1 MNGERAEQIA
11 IAIRFKEYLLTRD
24 VRSRAVVIDFFIAWA
39 LQQGGMPGIL
49 AWFRNLK
56 EINDRPDAKERKE
69 QIKEDAYWDELL
81 LEHSRD
87 IDFLWMM
94 LRFHA

>member
-1 MNGERAEQIA
+1 MSYVRAEQIA
-11 IAIRFKEYLLTRD
+11 TAIRFKEYLLTRD

-39 LQQGGMPGIL
+39 LQQGGMPEIL

-81 LEHSRD
+81 LAHSHD
-87 IDFLWMM
+87 SDFLQMISM
-94 LRFHA
+94 FTA